1 VLEEAEAQ
9 LDAGDDV
16 GCSAGNLLRLLA
28 GRAHFLGHDLRF
40 AQGVGRRLQL
50 DAAQDVGGQRRI
62 DIEELGHVVARQL
75 HDVLFHRERDDGA
88 VGRPCERVTIP
99 RERLILD
106 GDVFVAVDGR
116 SVYAL
121 VLTHNGGTV
130 AHAVKKIST
139 VAEIID
145 ELGSVGNESVATE
158 RASQV
163 AVYAIEILRAFG
175 HPPTG
180 PIMIGT
186 DNSANLTLGLGT
198 ATPGKAKHAVRR
210 WAHIR
215 AHVRQGNITLAKV
228 DTASMPVDFMTKW
241 KGKKQTDTAVAY
253 LTNSKNMIAASAEA
267 SALETSTLETDA
279 VPYFWNKNDTTMA
292 IKLEPFVPI
301 EMATHSLLKPL
312 GLLVDTDISPTAQ
325 TERLDQ
331 LYTEYVR
338 NMPAPDE
345 LQFDHVA
352 FRKGTAER
360 AQLTADRHDP
370 FTFGIIA
377 GGAITLYLGT
387 GAKLYFVNYAIH
399 SIEFKEARRIAGLAA
414 SESNTMDTDAP
425 GWGRYEDMSTKDYD
439 DVADDWMKYAETI
452 IDRKR
457 RAEQHER
464 TARADDDDDDD
475 PYGDPNCM
483 RNMQTVDGAICPT
496 PHPSKKCAKLPMLEV
511 SALEADTA
519 FMTMRSGI
527 RKYKRPPPPDVV
539 PPPNPVVPLPPV
551 VAPMPQHVVPSPD
564 TMHVDPKQVAARLD
578 DNGLPGPSAS
588 HSVYYRDR
596 CTFQTNHEGLIDSDD
611 DVEIPAEYSFQYSD
625 RSYEDQ

>member
-1 VLEEAEAQ
+1 
-9 LDAGDDV
+9 
-16 GCSAGNLLRLLA
+16 
-28 GRAHFLGHDLRF
+28 
-40 AQGVGRRLQL
+40 
-50 DAAQDVGGQRRI
+50 
-62 DIEELGHVVARQL
+62 
-75 HDVLFHRERDDGA
+75 
-88 VGRPCERVTIP
+88 
-99 RERLILD
+99 
-106 GDVFVAVDGR
+106 
-116 SVYAL
+116 
-121 VLTHNGGTV
+121 
-130 AHAVKKIST
+130 
-139 VAEIID
+139 
-145 ELGSVGNESVATE
+145 
-158 RASQV
+158 
-163 AVYAIEILRAFG
+163 
-175 HPPTG
+175 
-180 PIMIGT
+180 MIGT

-198 ATPGKAKHAVRR
+198 ATPGKAKYAMRR

-215 AHVRQGNITLAKV
+215 AQVRQGNIILAKV

-267 SALETSTLETDA
+267 SALETSTIKTGA
-279 VPYFWNKNDTTMA
+279 VPYYWNKNDTTMA
-292 IKLEPFVPI
+292 IKLEPFVLI

-312 GLLVDTDISPTAQ
+312 GLLVDTDISSTAQ
-325 TERLDQ
+325 TERLGQ
-331 LYTEYVR
+331 LYTEYAH

-345 LQFDHVA
+345 PQSDNVA
-352 FRKGTAER
+352 FRKGAAER

-377 GGAITLYLGT
+377 GGTITLYLGT

-399 SIEFKEARRIAGLAA
+399 SIEFKEARRIAALAA

-439 DVADDWMKYAETI
+439 DVADDWMQYAETI
-452 IDRKR
+452 NDRKR

-464 TARADDDDDDD
+464 TARADDDDNDN

-527 RKYKRPPPPDVV
+527 RKYQRQPPPDVV

-551 VAPMPQHVVPSPD
+551 VALMPQHVVPSPD

-596 CTFQTNHEGLIDSDD
+596 CHFQTNHEGLIDSDD
-611 DVEIPAEYSFQYSD
+611 DLEIPAEYSYQYSD